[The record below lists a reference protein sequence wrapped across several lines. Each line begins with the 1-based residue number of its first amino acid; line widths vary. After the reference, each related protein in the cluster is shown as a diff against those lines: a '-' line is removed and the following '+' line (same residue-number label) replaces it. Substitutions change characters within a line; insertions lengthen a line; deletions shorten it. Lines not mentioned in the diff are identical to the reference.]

1 MNNIIRYEKSKI
13 KHGADDTRQRLICLI
28 IIIIV
33 TASRRNVC
41 SRGENS
47 SAVLTFS
54 RTKNI
59 YIHDNLKKKIV

>member
-1 MNNIIRYEKSKI
+1 MRYEKSKI
-13 KHGADDTRQRLICLI
+13 KHGPDDTRQRLICLI

-54 RTKNI
+54 RTKKIQKYN
-59 YIHDNLKKKIV
+59 NLKKKIV